1 MAAEDAPM
9 KYVTRRD
16 GGPAI
21 ADDMNPGT
29 RAILLLLEHANARRA
44 AGLALPCRC
53 AECARHR
60 TAIRCTTAP
69 DGTLIIEAV

>member
-1 MAAEDAPM
+1 M

-29 RAILLLLEHANARRA
+29 RAILLLVEHANARRD
-44 AGLALPCRC
+44 AGLALPCLC
-53 AECARHR
+53 AECDRHR
-60 TAIRCTTAP
+60 ASIRCTKAA
-69 DGTLIIEAV
+69 DGTLIVEAV